1 MMFDTAAVTAHLEI
15 VQAAKGLAVNA
26 FVGAGTQPDLR
37 WRLNLT
43 SRNPGGTS
51 TVTQG
56 GLVEIGSS
64 EPVGT
69 VTVTANSQGRVTL
82 VVLDGDQ
89 EVARDEVNFGADT
102 KTTR

>member
-1 MMFDTAAVTAHLEI
+1 MMFDMAAVTAHLEI

-26 FVGAGTQPDLR
+26 FVGSGAQPDLR
-37 WRLNLT
+37 WRLNLM
-43 SRNPGGTS
+43 SINSGGTS

-64 EPVGT
+64 EPVGS
-69 VTVTANSQGRVTL
+69 VTVSTNSQGRVTL
-82 VVLDGDQ
+82 IVLDGDK
-89 EVARDEVNFGADT
+89 EVARDEINFGADT